1 MQSLFLLQYARL
13 VDMVEVALVS
23 VRVSMV
29 HVIVRMDIAIVTLGG
44 LENIVI
50 NVCFILLFY
59 ISFISYFS
67 PRWDPMN
74 PFKSA
79 TVCACPNAI

>member
-50 NVCFILLFY
+50 NV
-59 ISFISYFS
+59 
-67 PRWDPMN
+67 
-74 PFKSA
+74 
-79 TVCACPNAI
+79 